1 MSRFHQAVER
11 CATGRLLG
19 VLALILAVVMMSVQA
34 FDAPWSLVRLKH
46 MTGGVS
52 ILDMQFH
59 YSAQGAQDLLT
70 ALGPDGRSFYL
81 WRILA
86 ALDVVLPA
94 LFAAVLTVAM
104 AVSFRGSV
112 DERSPWRL
120 VQWLPLI
127 AALLDYVENVLIATL
142 LVDFPTAHPVIARP
156 RPGWTTTAK
165 QLAYVTS
172 VVVCLTAAAA
182 VSQRPSPQDCSI
194 HCRLMTYLFLNGSH
208 NVSDHAHRIIESPS
222 AARTA
227 FDESVQSCRGP
238 HTGLERVVEPRA
250 GAGPA
255 RGTRV
260 GA

>member
-11 CATGRLLG
+11 CATGRLLV

-142 LVDFPTAHPVIARP
+142 LVDFPTAHPAVAAAA
-156 RPGWTTTAK
+156 GWTTTAK

-172 VVVCLTAAAA
+172 VVVCLTAAAVR
-182 VSQRPSPQDCSI
+182 VSGPRRKTVQY
-194 HCRLMTYLFLNGSH
+194 T
-208 NVSDHAHRIIESPS
+208 
-222 AARTA
+222 AA
-227 FDESVQSCRGP
+227 
-238 HTGLERVVEPRA
+238 
-250 GAGPA
+250 
-255 RGTRV
+255 
-260 GA
+260 